1 MWCKMKFQPNFS
13 ACEYWV
19 VLQQHLL
26 KRLFFPLLHCLG
38 TVVKNLGS
46 RFYPIYLLL
55 LHCLI
60 IVCSKFWNQEV
71 WVSSNLLNSLVNN
84 HVFEGSLGFSIQNVM
99 LSVNKNSFTSCFP
112 ICVFLISFSS
122 LIALATT
129 FIQQDESYNC
139 LIADLRGK
147 AFWLRTGC

>member
-1 MWCKMKFQPNFS
+1 METVFVRSGFRHAFKPN
-13 ACEYWV
+13 YIV
-19 VLQQHLL
+19 
-26 KRLFFPLLHCLG
+26 KRNGFVF
-38 TVVKNLGS
+38 
-46 RFYPIYLLL
+46 
-55 LHCLI
+55 I
-60 IVCSKFWNQEV
+60 IVEAS
-71 WVSSNLLNSLVNN
+71 
-84 HVFEGSLGFSIQNVM
+84 GFSVCSNI
-99 LSVNKNSFTSCFP
+99 SPANSFTSCFP